1 MKRVLSYGMALI
13 CYAILFWFILTKSVN
28 GNWDFSAFWD
38 YRKVILGGFFTT
50 IWISVA
56 ALLLSLVVGMILYA
70 MMRSRYAL
78 LNALAAIH
86 KNIIFG
92 TPLVVIAIVSYY
104 YIGFAFGFE
113 DKFWVGVFTL
123 ALYIGAYISDIYKG
137 AIDAIHP
144 NQWQTAQMFGLTR
157 FQTYRYVVLPQIMST
172 LLPPLAGQFAL
183 TIKGSALLSYMA
195 TDEFLNAVKTVQA
208 ATFRYSE
215 GFIIVTIGYLLIT
228 VPLIQLI
235 RWLETKTQVPG
246 GLHGYSD

>member
-1 MKRVLSYGMALI
+1 MKKTLHYGIAFI
-13 CYAILFWFILTKSVN
+13 CYAILFWFILSKSV
-28 GNWDFSAFWD
+28 GGGWDFSPFWD
-38 YRKVILGGFFTT
+38 YRKVILGGFITT
-50 IWISVA
+50 ILISTA
-56 ALLLSLVVGMILYA
+56 ALLLSLLVGLGLYL
-70 MMRSRYAL
+70 MMVSRYTF

-104 YIGFAFGFE
+104 YIGFAFGFNN
-113 DKFWVGVFTL
+113 KFWVGVFTL
-123 ALYIGAYISDIYKG
+123 ALYIGAYISDIYK
-137 AIDAIHP
+137 AAVDSIHP
-144 NQWQTAQMFGLTR
+144 NQWQTAQMFGFTR
-157 FQTYRYVVLPQIMST
+157 WQMYRYVVLPQILSII
-172 LLPPLAGQFAL
+172 LPPLAGQFAL

-235 RWLETKTQVPG
+235 RWLETKSQLPG
-246 GLHGYSD
+246 GLHGFTD